1 MVSIFT
7 ITKRELQSYF
17 SSLIAYTVIAAFL
30 VVSGYLFHTN
40 MVMFGTAAGA
50 DLRLGLWQQ
59 TFYDMRF
66 VLLSLMPL
74 LTMRLFAEEKKLG
87 TLELLLTNPLRDADI
102 IIGKYCACVLV
113 LVLMIVLTFLYPA
126 LLAVVFSLDPG
137 PVAAG
142 YLGIFLMGAAC
153 IACGMFL
160 SSLTENQIVAAMS
173 TVGMLLFLW
182 FLDWNEGIAGPAA
195 VAVLHQL
202 SFSEHFFNFIRGV
215 IDLHDVVY
223 YLSLIALFLFFT
235 RCSLA
240 SRRWSG
246 IT

>member
-1 MVSIFT
+1 VNIVT
-7 ITKRELQSYF
+7 IIKHELKAYF

-30 VVSGYLFHTN
+30 AVSGYFFYANLVLFATS
-40 MVMFGTAAGA
+40 AGA
-50 DLRLGLWQQ
+50 DVRLGLWQA

-66 VLLSLMPL
+66 VLVSLMPL

-87 TLELLLTNPLRDADI
+87 TIELLFTNPLRDADI

-113 LVLMIVLTFLYPA
+113 LVLMILLTLLYPA
-126 LLAVVFSLDPG
+126 LLAAVFSLDPA

-173 TVGMLLFLW
+173 TVGVLLFLW
-182 FLDWNEGIAGPAA
+182 FLDWNEGIASPAI
-195 VAVLHQL
+195 VVVLHQL
-202 SFSEHFFNFIRGV
+202 SFSDHFFNFIRGV
-215 IDLHDVVY
+215 IDLDDVAY
-223 YLSLIALFLFFT
+223 YLSVIALFLFFT
-235 RCSLA
+235 RCSLS
-240 SRRWSG
+240 SRTWRG

>member
-7 ITKRELQSYF
+7 ITKRELRSYF
-17 SSLIAYTVIAAFL
+17 SSLTAYTVIAAFL
-30 VVSGYLFHTN
+30 VVSGYFYHAN
-40 MVMFGTAAGA
+40 MVMFVTYAGS
-50 DLRLGLWQQ
+50 DVRLGLWQQ

-66 VLLSLMPL
+66 VLVSLLPL

-87 TLELLLTNPLRDADI
+87 TIELLFTNPLRDVDI
-102 IIGKYCACVLV
+102 IIGKYLACMLV

-126 LLAVVFSLDPG
+126 LLAAVFSLDPG

-153 IACGMFL
+153 LSCGMFL

-173 TVGMLLFLW
+173 TVGVLLFLW
-182 FLDWNEGIAGPAA
+182 FIDWNEGIAGSTAM
-195 VAVLHQL
+195 VVLHQL
-202 SFSEHFFNFIRGV
+202 SLSDHFFNFIRGV
-215 IDLHDVVY
+215 IDLDDVVY
-223 YLSLIALFLFFT
+223 YLSVILLFLFFT

-240 SRRWSG
+240 SRQWRG

>member
-1 MVSIFT
+1 VNIFT
-7 ITKRELQSYF
+7 IVKHELKAYF

-30 VVSGYLFHTN
+30 VVSGYFYYTN
-40 MVMFGTAAGA
+40 MVLFAMSAGS
-50 DLRLGLWQQ
+50 DVRLGLWQA

-66 VLLSLMPL
+66 VLVSLMPL

-87 TLELLLTNPLRDADI
+87 TIELLFTNPLRDADI

-113 LVLMIVLTFLYPA
+113 LVLMILLTLLYPA
-126 LLAVVFSLDPG
+126 LLAAVFSLDPA

-173 TVGMLLFLW
+173 TVGVLLFLW
-182 FLDWNEGIAGPAA
+182 FLDWNEGIASPAI
-195 VAVLHQL
+195 VVVLHQL
-202 SFSEHFFNFIRGV
+202 SFSDHFFNFIRGV
-215 IDLHDVVY
+215 IDLDDVAY
-223 YLSLIALFLFFT
+223 YLSVIALFLFFT
-235 RCSLA
+235 RCSLS
-240 SRRWSG
+240 SRTWRG

>member
-1 MVSIFT
+1 MNIVT
-7 ITKRELQSYF
+7 IIKHELKAYF

-30 VVSGYLFHTN
+30 AVSGYFFYANLVLFATS
-40 MVMFGTAAGA
+40 AGA
-50 DLRLGLWQQ
+50 DVRLGLWQA

-66 VLLSLMPL
+66 VLVSLMPL

-87 TLELLLTNPLRDADI
+87 TIELLFTNPLRDADI

-113 LVLMIVLTFLYPA
+113 LVLMILLTLLYPA
-126 LLAVVFSLDPG
+126 LLAAVFSLDPA

-173 TVGMLLFLW
+173 TVGVLLFLW
-182 FLDWNEGIAGPAA
+182 FLDWNEGIASPAI
-195 VAVLHQL
+195 VVVLHQL
-202 SFSEHFFNFIRGV
+202 SFSDHFFNFIRGV
-215 IDLHDVVY
+215 IDLDDVAY
-223 YLSLIALFLFFT
+223 YLSVIALFLFFT
-235 RCSLA
+235 RCSLS
-240 SRRWSG
+240 SRTWRG

>member
-1 MVSIFT
+1 MNIVT
-7 ITKRELQSYF
+7 IIKHELKAYF

-30 VVSGYLFHTN
+30 VVSGYFYYTN
-40 MVMFGTAAGA
+40 MVLFAMSAGS
-50 DLRLGLWQQ
+50 DVRLGLWQA

-66 VLLSLMPL
+66 VLVSLMPL

-87 TLELLLTNPLRDADI
+87 TIELLFTNPLRDADI

-113 LVLMIVLTFLYPA
+113 LVLMILLTLLYPA
-126 LLAVVFSLDPG
+126 LLAVVSSLDPG

-173 TVGMLLFLW
+173 TVGVLLFLW
-182 FLDWNEGIAGPAA
+182 FLDWNEGIASPAI
-195 VAVLHQL
+195 VVVLHQL
-202 SFSEHFFNFIRGV
+202 SFSDHFFNFIRGV
-215 IDLHDVVY
+215 IDLDDVAY
-223 YLSLIALFLFFT
+223 YLSVIALFLFFT
-235 RCSLA
+235 RCSLS
-240 SRRWSG
+240 SRTWRG

>member
-1 MVSIFT
+1 VVSIFT
-7 ITKRELQSYF
+7 VTKRELQSYF

-30 VVSGYLFHTN
+30 VVSGYLYHTN
-40 MVMFGTAAGA
+40 MVMFVTFAGS
-50 DLRLGLWQQ
+50 DVRLGLWQQ

-66 VLLSLMPL
+66 VLVSLLPL

-87 TLELLLTNPLRDADI
+87 TIELLFTNPLRDVDI

-113 LVLMIVLTFLYPA
+113 LVLMILLTFLYPA
-126 LLAVVFSLDPG
+126 LLAAVFSLDPG

-160 SSLTENQIVAAMS
+160 SSLTENQIVAAMA
-173 TVGMLLFLW
+173 TVGVLLFLW
-182 FLDWNEGIAGPAA
+182 FLDWNEGIAGSTTM
-195 VAVLHQL
+195 VVLHQL
-202 SFSEHFFNFIRGV
+202 SLSDHFFNFIRGV
-215 IDLHDVVY
+215 IDLDDIVY
-223 YLSLIALFLFFT
+223 YLSVIVLFLFFT

-240 SRRWSG
+240 SRQWRG

>member
-1 MVSIFT
+1 VVSIFT

-30 VVSGYLFHTN
+30 VVSGYFYHTN
-40 MVMFGTAAGA
+40 MVVFVTFAGS
-50 DLRLGLWQQ
+50 DVRLGLWQQ

-66 VLLSLMPL
+66 VLVSLLPL

-87 TLELLLTNPLRDADI
+87 TIELLFTNPLRDVDI
-102 IIGKYCACVLV
+102 IIGKYLACMLV

-126 LLAVVFSLDPG
+126 LLAAVFSLDPG
-137 PVAAG
+137 PLAAG

-153 IACGMFL
+153 ISCGMFL

-182 FLDWNEGIAGPAA
+182 FLDWNEGIAGPAV

-202 SFSEHFFNFIRGV
+202 SFSDHFFNFIRGV
-215 IDLHDVVY
+215 IDLDDVVY
-223 YLSLIALFLFFT
+223 YLSVIVLFLFFT
-235 RCSLA
+235 RCTLA
-240 SRRWSG
+240 SRTWSG

>member
-1 MVSIFT
+1 VVSIFT

-30 VVSGYLFHTN
+30 VVSGYFYHAN
-40 MVMFGTAAGA
+40 MVMFVTSAGS
-50 DLRLGLWQQ
+50 DVRLGLWQQ

-66 VLLSLMPL
+66 VLVALMPL

-87 TLELLLTNPLRDADI
+87 TIELLFTNPLRDVDI
-102 IIGKYCACVLV
+102 IIGKYLACMLV

-126 LLAVVFSLDPG
+126 LLAAVFSLDPG
-137 PVAAG
+137 PLAAG

-153 IACGMFL
+153 ISCGMFL

-173 TVGMLLFLW
+173 TIGMLLFLW
-182 FLDWNEGIAGPAA
+182 FLDWNEGIAGPAV

-202 SFSEHFFNFIRGV
+202 SFSDHFFNFIRGV
-215 IDLHDVVY
+215 IDLDDVVY
-223 YLSLIALFLFFT
+223 YLSVSVLFLFFT
-235 RCSLA
+235 RCTLA
-240 SRRWSG
+240 SRTWSG

>member
-1 MVSIFT
+1 MNIFT
-7 ITKRELQSYF
+7 ITKRELKSYF

-30 VVSGYLFHTN
+30 AVSGYFYHTN
-40 MVMFGTAAGA
+40 MVMFVTFAGS
-50 DLRLGLWQQ
+50 DVLLGLWQQ

-66 VLLSLMPL
+66 VLISLMPL

-87 TLELLLTNPLRDADI
+87 TIELLFTNPLRDADI

-113 LVLMIVLTFLYPA
+113 LVLMILLTVLYPA

-153 IACGMFL
+153 IACGIFL

-173 TVGMLLFLW
+173 TVGVLLFLW
-182 FLDWNEGIAGPAA
+182 FLDWNEGIAGPAT

-215 IDLHDVVY
+215 IDLDDVVY
-223 YLSLIALFLFFT
+223 YLSVILLFLFFT

-240 SRRWSG
+240 SRTWKGS
-246 IT
+246 T